1 MSLRESVR
9 QIAEQAGRQH
19 NCRLY
24 DFYSHR
30 DRFQVFIDR
39 VPQALESDPSEELK
53 PVSLQDCEK
62 VSYSLSFLLQSEF
75 PDFFKKWQLEV
86 STPGLDRKLREK
98 WHFSE
103 ALGQEV
109 KITAYEPV
117 TALNSQTKREWKT
130 HSFSGKLLSFKED
143 VLTFKKDCIYLE
155 VPFSQI
161 KSAQVVFLLPQPVNQ
176 VKQSRHKKAKAKK
189 SGKRSNR

>member
-9 QIAEQAGRQH
+9 HIAEQAGRQH

-24 DFYSHR
+24 DIYSHR

-39 VPQALESDPSEELK
+39 PQTSEMDLKEELK
-53 PVSLQDCEK
+53 PVSLQDCEQ
-62 VSYSLSFLLQSEF
+62 VSYSLSFLLQSHF
-75 PDFFKKWQLEV
+75 PDFFKKWKLEV

-109 KITAYEPV
+109 KIIAHEPV
-117 TALNSQTKREWKT
+117 TAVNSQTKREWET
-130 HSFSGKLLSFKED
+130 LSFSGQLHSFKED
-143 VLTFKKDCIYLE
+143 ILTLNRDCIYLE
-155 VPFSQI
+155 VPFLQI
-161 KSAQVVFLLPQPVNQ
+161 KSAQVVFLLPQLVNQ
-176 VKQSRHKKAKAKK
+176 VKQSRRKKTKAKK
-189 SGKRSNR
+189 SGKRSSR